1 MAEQLDVKLEKVQLA
16 VQGEELLLKPVKRY
30 RPRCFSTLTEN
41 EIFTYWSLFNAETK
55 EVTST
60 FHVKDEDQSMTAFDT
75 NGVVLF
81 TATGVS
87 SLAQETIVS
96 WSTGQFVGKV
106 DFKVIEGN
114 IRVGKPL
121 TITQKNKKAAS
132 KDKIFIVRADRKFVG
147 KISLHKGC
155 VRTIL
160 AQDVSNPVKRVL
172 LLISSL
178 KHGHASYGLHK
189 EPLPIA
195 KCPSNTSSANQCR
208 LIISKFIFIRGAW
221 IDRKGKHYYEI
232 FNSTGS
238 LELVFMC
245 DKISDNEMH
254 YKATNAHGIN
264 VFHAKSTESR
274 VEVFSASNTVVGHI
288 TGQSIFDSNNI
299 ERMKVYSTSKGA
311 QLTIRR
317 LNYRNT
323 VGISK
328 RLKTIHHIVMESGNS
343 LPWKMLI
350 LSAFI
355 SNIHSCTNLPELPK
369 TNAYIFPNSMRF
381 VTPSIMSLV

>member
-60 FHVKDEDQSMTAFDT
+60 LHVKDEDQSMTAFDT

-132 KDKIFIVRADRKFVG
+132 KDKIFIVRADRKFVA
-147 KISLHKGC
+147 
-155 VRTIL
+155 RTCKL
-160 AQDVSNPVKRVL
+160 RVAQRAIANSEVS
-172 LLISSL
+172 I
-178 KHGHASYGLHK
+178 
-189 EPLPIA
+189 
-195 KCPSNTSSANQCR
+195 
-208 LIISKFIFIRGAW
+208 
-221 IDRKGKHYYEI
+221 
-232 FNSTGS
+232 
-238 LELVFMC
+238 
-245 DKISDNEMH
+245 
-254 YKATNAHGIN
+254 
-264 VFHAKSTESR
+264 
-274 VEVFSASNTVVGHI
+274 
-288 TGQSIFDSNNI
+288 
-299 ERMKVYSTSKGA
+299 
-311 QLTIRR
+311 
-317 LNYRNT
+317 
-323 VGISK
+323 
-328 RLKTIHHIVMESGNS
+328 
-343 LPWKMLI
+343 
-350 LSAFI
+350 
-355 SNIHSCTNLPELPK
+355 
-369 TNAYIFPNSMRF
+369 
-381 VTPSIMSLV
+381 